1 MELCSIEDAF
11 PNIEMERGIS
21 GSGGGS
27 GSSGFPY
34 VGGTDSRPTKEERR
48 AARKKA
54 KRCKAVAPGPATYLE
69 AFEGGGIG
77 AAPATD
83 PDRPA
88 AKRMPPVESF
98 QGVSGA
104 AAPDDLLVPVAKQKA
119 MLPILPKASCLY
131 SDPGYPSYF
140 GKGEDDDEDDDA
152 KEGFASYSAAT
163 SGPQPDD
170 ATYRLQPDFLKTF
183 QLQGAQK
190 AGGLP
195 APNINDSWKPMA
207 TGMATYTAFGAGGGP
222 DDQDPVG
229 PGKADQAWALS
240 FLEPVSAPRPAAPV
254 ARRVENPRRQ
264 AAAEVAAA
272 AAEEA
277 AARVV
282 PAGGNPKEDRDVLL
296 ARIDTLMGR
305 IDALERKKSEGQDT
319 QKELLMFIGGGL
331 ALLLSFQLIAGGG
344 RRR

>member
-1 MELCSIEDAF
+1 MS
-11 PNIEMERGIS
+11 P
-21 GSGGGS
+21 
-27 GSSGFPY
+27 
-34 VGGTDSRPTKEERR
+34 V
-48 AARKKA
+48 
-54 KRCKAVAPGPATYLE
+54 E
-69 AFEGGGIG
+69 AFQGT
-77 AAPATD
+77 ASAT
-83 PDRPA
+83 
-88 AKRMPPVESF
+88 
-98 QGVSGA
+98 
-104 AAPDDLLVPVAKQKA
+104 PDDLLVPVAKQKA
-119 MLPILPKASCLY
+119 RLPVLPKASCLY

-140 GKGEDDDEDDDA
+140 GKGEDDADDDDEDA
-152 KEGFASYSAAT
+152 KEGFAPYSAAAG
-163 SGPQPDD
+163 GPEADD
-170 ATYRLQPDFLKTF
+170 ATYRLQPDFLRTF

-195 APNINDSWKPMA
+195 APNINDGWKPMA
-207 TGMATYTAFGAGGGP
+207 TDMTTYTAFTGAA
-222 DDQDPVG
+222 DDQDPIG

-254 ARRVENPRRQ
+254 AQRVPSPRRQ
-264 AAAEVAAA
+264 AAADVAAA

-305 IDALERKKSEGQDT
+305 IDALEKKKSEGQDT